1 MAVVKVVSIS
11 STDVE
16 GKAGV
21 RVEMASITPTIVSR
35 GQQFDERE
43 YATDVAFGL
52 MTGLQQAGLFPKV
65 YNARLI
71 LFLTMEEYNNI
82 GRPQINDVYEV
93 IVSKNKVEFKEVT
106 PKTI

>member
-21 RVEMASITPTIVSR
+21 RVEMASITPTVITR

-52 MTGLQQAGLFPKV
+52 MSGLQQAGLFPKV

-71 LFLTMEEYNNI
+71 LFLTMEEYNSI
-82 GRPQINDVYEV
+82 GRPQINDVYEI
-93 IVSKNKVEFKEVT
+93 IVSKNKVEFKET
-106 PKTI
+106 IPKTA